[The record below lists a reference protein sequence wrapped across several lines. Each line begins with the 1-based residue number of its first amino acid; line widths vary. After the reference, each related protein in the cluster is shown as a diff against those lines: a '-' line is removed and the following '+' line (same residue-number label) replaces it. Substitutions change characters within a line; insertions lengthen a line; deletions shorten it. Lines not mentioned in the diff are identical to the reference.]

1 MPCLLMISGPTRI
14 VYLERS
20 FDSPEEA
27 REYADS
33 LGKGSATQ
41 SDDSWPLDPLWKS
54 KTLGD
59 CPPQSASIILLEPE
73 AFGTLLGS
81 QFDPFGPL

>member
-41 SDDSWPLDPLWKS
+41 SDDSWPLDPPWKS

-59 CPPQSASIILLEPE
+59 
-73 AFGTLLGS
+73 
-81 QFDPFGPL
+81 

>member
-59 CPPQSASIILLEPE
+59 CPPPIRIDHLAGARGFRYTARLTI
-73 AFGTLLGS
+73 
-81 QFDPFGPL
+81 